1 MRALLVVAALL
12 LSACEQDV
20 IAPEPIL
27 TIKAFQVG
35 AAVEKGQRVFHGR
48 VVPADLTRV
57 AFRIPGKIEQLSVQ
71 SGDRV
76 EMGQVIARI
85 ENSIQQQVLADAR
98 AQYQLSQRQL
108 ERAEEL
114 FQKGALTPA
123 QNDELKAAFR
133 LARANLEL
141 ARARQSYTVVQAPF
155 DGIVA
160 DVNKELF
167 EAVAPGETVV
177 TLYRDSR
184 IDVLMNVPD
193 GLPAGMNQATDS
205 AAFDIQVF
213 FRDGEK
219 GYPMAYLKHS
229 TARNPKTQAFQ
240 IWLTMPVS
248 QGRFPPGTQAT
259 VAVDLGKAG
268 FILES
273 GLVVPVTA
281 LEAGAEPG
289 EFQVWRYQDGT
300 VHPVPVTVGAI
311 TQEGVLVTGGLEAGE
326 VVAASGLARLV
337 PGRAVNIHQQDEG
350 R

>member
-1 MRALLVVAALL
+1 VRALLLFVTLL
-12 LSACEQDV
+12 LSACEQHAAV
-20 IAPEPIL
+20 PEPTL

-35 AAVEKGQRVFHGR
+35 AAVEKGQREFHGR

-57 AFRIPGKIEQLSVQ
+57 AFRIPGKIEQLSIQ
-71 SGDRV
+71 PGDRV
-76 EMGQVIARI
+76 EAGQVIARI

-114 FQKGALTPA
+114 FSKGALTPA

-184 IDVLMNVPD
+184 TDVLVNVPD
-193 GLPAGMNQATDS
+193 GLPAQMNQATDS
-205 AAFDIQVF
+205 AAFDIRVYF
-213 FRDGEK
+213 PDGEQ

-229 TARNPKTQAFQ
+229 TARDPKTQAFQ

-268 FILES
+268 FTLES
-273 GLVVPVTA
+273 GLAVPVTA
-281 LEAGAEPG
+281 LEAGAQPG
-289 EFQVWRYQDGT
+289 EFQVWRYRDGT
-300 VHPVPVTVGAI
+300 VNPVPVTVGPI
-311 TQEGVLVTGGLEAGE
+311 TQEGVLVTDGLKAGE
-326 VVAASGLARLV
+326 IVAVSGLARLV
-337 PGRAVNIHQQDEG
+337 PGQAVKLYQQDEG